1 VFTVVVAD
9 DERVFAEALTCLLEV
24 DERLHVLAA
33 VSTAED
39 LDDVVR
45 EDVPDVAVVG
55 TALATAAGSLTAPSW
70 ADDEGSTRVLVVAA
84 ETRLEE
90 VTAALQAGVC
100 GWVAKDATADEL
112 REAVL
117 AVAAGDIHL
126 PATLRTAV
134 LRLLAGRD
142 KSRSHREALASLT
155 SRERDVL
162 GCMVI
167 GLNRAEMSRRLFL
180 SPNTV
185 RTHMQNV
192 LRKLEVHSSL
202 AAAAYARSHGFD
214 GSDGT
219 GGARVVDLRAPGRT
233 GPLPADRAVRDGG
246 RWISTMPGRG

>member
-9 DERVFAEALTCLLEV
+9 DERVFAEALTCLL
-24 DERLHVLAA
+24 DADDRLHVLSA
-33 VSTAED
+33 VSTVDE

-45 EDVPDVAVVG
+45 EEVPDVAIVG
-55 TALATAAGSLTAPSW
+55 SALASGGGSVKAPPW

-90 VTAALQAGVC
+90 VTAALQAGIC

-126 PATLRTAV
+126 PATLRSAV
-134 LRLLAGRD
+134 LRLLTGRD
-142 KSRSHREALASLT
+142 KSRNQRDALATLT

-162 GCMVI
+162 GCMVV
-167 GLNRAEMSRRLFL
+167 GLNRAEMSRQLFL

-214 GSDGT
+214 GSEGT
-219 GGARVVDLRAPGRT
+219 GTARVVDLRATGRGGSHPVEQT
-233 GPLPADRAVRDGG
+233 VKDGG
-246 RWISTMPGRG
+246 RWISTMHGRG

>member
-9 DERVFAEALTCLLEV
+9 DERIFAEALTCLLDA
-24 DERLHVLAA
+24 DERLHVLSA
-33 VSTAED
+33 VSTVDE

-45 EDVPDVAVVG
+45 EAVPDVAIVG
-55 TALATAAGSLTAPSW
+55 SALATGGGSVMAPPW
-70 ADDEGSTRVLVVAA
+70 ADDEGRTRVLVVAA
-84 ETRLEE
+84 ETRIEE
-90 VTAALQAGVC
+90 VTAALQTGIS
-100 GWVAKDATADEL
+100 GWVAKNATADEL

-126 PATLRTAV
+126 PVTLRSGV

-142 KSRSHREALASLT
+142 KRRGHRDALATLT

-214 GSDGT
+214 GSDRT
-219 GGARVVDLRAPGRT
+219 GPAQVVDLREAGRARSHPGERT
-233 GPLPADRAVRDGG
+233 VKDGG

>member
-9 DERVFAEALTCLLEV
+9 DERVFAEALTGLLET
-24 DERLHVLAA
+24 DERLHVLSA
-33 VSTAED
+33 VSTAEE

-55 TALATAAGSLTAPSW
+55 STLATGCGSVSAPPW

-90 VTAALQAGVC
+90 VTAALQAGIC
-100 GWVAKDATADEL
+100 GWVSKDATAAEL
-112 REAVL
+112 REAVH
-117 AVAAGDIHL
+117 AVAKGDIHL
-126 PATLRTAV
+126 PATMLTAV

-142 KSRSHREALASLT
+142 RGRRERDALATLT

-214 GSDGT
+214 GSDWT
-219 GGARVVDLRAPGRT
+219 GPARVVDLRADGRA
-233 GPLPADRAVRDGG
+233 GSHPAERTVKDGG

>member
-9 DERVFAEALTCLLEV
+9 DERVFAEALGCLLDA
-24 DERLHVLAA
+24 DERLHVLSA
-33 VSTAED
+33 VSTADE

-45 EDVPDVAVVG
+45 EDVPDVAIVG
-55 TALATAAGSLTAPSW
+55 SALAAGRGSVKAPPW
-70 ADDEGSTRVLVVAA
+70 ADDEGSTRVLIVAA

-100 GWVAKDATADEL
+100 GWVAKDASADEL
-112 REAVL
+112 RDAVL

-134 LRLLAGRD
+134 LRLLVGRD
-142 KSRSHREALASLT
+142 KSHDQRDALATLT

-214 GSDGT
+214 GPDRTSP
-219 GGARVVDLRAPGRT
+219 AQVVDLRAVGRARSHQAERT
-233 GPLPADRAVRDGG
+233 VKDGG

>member
-9 DERVFAEALTCLLEV
+9 DERVFAEALTCLL
-24 DERLHVLAA
+24 DGDGRLHVLPA
-33 VSTAED
+33 VGTAEE
-39 LDDVVR
+39 LDEVVR
-45 EDVPDVAVVG
+45 EDVPDVAIVG
-55 TALATAAGSLTAPSW
+55 STLATTGGYVTAPPW

-84 ETRLEE
+84 ETRLED
-90 VTAALQAGVC
+90 VAAALQAGIC
-100 GWVAKDATADEL
+100 GWVARDATADEL

-117 AVAAGDIHL
+117 AVARGDIHL
-126 PATLRTAV
+126 PATQLTAV

-142 KSRSHREALASLT
+142 TGRRQREALATLT

-219 GGARVVDLRAPGRT
+219 GPARVVDLRAAGRARSH
-233 GPLPADRAVRDGG
+233 PAERTVKDGG